1 MYARKGGFHMTTTTI
16 TNFRKNVFSI
26 VQNTVRFNEP
36 VNITTK
42 DGNAVMISEEDYL
55 GIMETLNLTSIPG
68 MREKLIEGLNTPL
81 SDTIPEEEVEWS
93 VYKIVYTKTAVK
105 DIPKLKTVRLDNK
118 ARALIEVLRENPYQ
132 TPPSYEKLVGDL
144 LGLYSRRINHQHR
157 LVYQVLE
164 EENTVKIVSL
174 WTHYER

>member
-1 MYARKGGFHMTTTTI
+1 M
-16 TNFRKNVFSI
+16 
-26 VQNTVRFNEP
+26 
-36 VNITTK
+36 
-42 DGNAVMISEEDYL
+42 
-55 GIMETLNLTSIPG
+55 
-68 MREKLIEGLNTPL
+68 
-81 SDTIPEEEVEWS
+81 
-93 VYKIVYTKTAVK
+93 YKIVYTKTAVK
-105 DIPKLKTVRLDNK
+105 DIPKLEAVHPDTK